1 MATEST
7 GPWAFTD
14 PRRDWTAIPY
24 TDDDSIAVVD
34 KAIETLVLLRA
45 PMSLGD
51 AGATISVLVSLAAE
65 VDSRLPDAVA
75 DARDHDYSWDD
86 IAMRLATTVATARRR
101 YADYARWRKEH
112 PLDLD

>member
-1 MATEST
+1 MAADP

-14 PRRDWTAIPY
+14 PRDDRTAIPH
-24 TDDDSIAVVD
+24 TDADSVAVID
-34 KAIETLVLLRA
+34 EAIETLVLLRA

-51 AGATISVLVSLAAE
+51 AAATISVLVSLAAE

-75 DARDHDYSWDD
+75 DARDQDYSWDD
-86 IAMRLATTVATARRR
+86 IATRLATTAADAKSR
-101 YADYARWRKEH
+101 YADYARWRK